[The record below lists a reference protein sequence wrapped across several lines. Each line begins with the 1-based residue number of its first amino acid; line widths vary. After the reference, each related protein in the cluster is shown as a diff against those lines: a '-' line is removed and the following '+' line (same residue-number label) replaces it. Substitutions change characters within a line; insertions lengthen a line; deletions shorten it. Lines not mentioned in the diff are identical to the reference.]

1 MTQRRLVSAS
11 VPGKV
16 MLAGEYTVLHG
27 GEALAVTVALDL
39 VAQVSPLPT
48 GTFAGCRV
56 LSDLWDEVQEIRPG
70 TPATAFST
78 SPLLAAVARGM
89 ELYGIKSAEV
99 SIRSALPLS
108 YGIGSSSALRLAVLS
123 AMQDFARQEQQLP
136 TLSQT
141 EHLPVAREALALQR
155 AAQRQ
160 ASGYDIATQLYG
172 GLVQSGSSNDL
183 ASWPTA
189 LSAQGADTCAK
200 LARIVHVYVGGMGA
214 PTTPVMTSTSEWLE
228 ERAAMP
234 QLARLN
240 SALQRS
246 ILAALIQ
253 MDLDTTDLRD
263 DNTKTISD
271 LAAATGAQRR
281 FLSESPHFPKSLA
294 AQLAALPGCDQTWSF
309 KTTGAGGEDALLV
322 FGRSADISAADS
334 TLRTLGWH
342 PMPASFTGLG
352 LRLCRSLEF
361 SEAAH
366 G

>member
-1 MTQRRLVSAS
+1 MTQRRQVSAS

-39 VAQVSPLPT
+39 VAQVSALPT
-48 GTFAGCRV
+48 GTIAGCRV
-56 LSDLWDEVQEIRPG
+56 LSDLWDEVQEIQPG
-70 TPATAFST
+70 TPATAFPT

-99 SIRSALPLS
+99 SIRSALPLA

-172 GLVQSGSSNDL
+172 GLVQSGSSEDL

-189 LSAQGADTCAK
+189 LSTQGADTCAK

-228 ERAAMP
+228 GRDAMA

-240 SALQRS
+240 SALQQS
-246 ILAALIQ
+246 ILATLSDT
-253 MDLDTTDLRD
+253 DLDKD
-263 DNTKTISD
+263 DAKTISD
-271 LAAATGAQRR
+271 LATAAGAQRR
-281 FLSESPHFPKSLA
+281 FLTESPHFPKSLA
-294 AQLAALPGCDQTWSF
+294 AQLTALPGCDQSWSF

-322 FGRSADISAADS
+322 FGRSGDIRAADS
-334 TLRTLGWH
+334 TLRSLGWH
-342 PMPASFTGLG
+342 PMPASFIGHG
-352 LRLCRSLEF
+352 LRLSRSLEF
-361 SEAAH
+361 SEAPH
-366 G
+366 GS